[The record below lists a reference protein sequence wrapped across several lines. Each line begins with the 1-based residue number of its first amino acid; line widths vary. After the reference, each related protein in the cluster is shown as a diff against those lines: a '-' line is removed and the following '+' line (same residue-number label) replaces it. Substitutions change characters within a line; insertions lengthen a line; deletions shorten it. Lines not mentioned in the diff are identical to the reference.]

1 VPTVLIDSVP
11 FKHGLFGPAL
21 SDAVVRIKTAK
32 IITKSRT
39 NDLLKSIKAADP
51 VAAAHFRDELINGPD
66 ARLVSAIVANKKL
79 RPDRRQTLEKCLL
92 VPTLL
97 DLSKPLTELV
107 PVYPKAKKSGGV
119 RMIHNF
125 GLLHRTSQDM
135 VSRVMGVYY
144 KPRYFQFTERGVH
157 AAVKS
162 AKAALGAGHVHVARL
177 DIENFYPSFDPEK
190 LASELP
196 LPQEVVDNVVLG
208 RHMKVVMDQEQKVS
222 HAGSSLP
229 HTLND
234 LLLLARLGIPLGSAS
249 SPIVASHRVSQ
260 LMWLHRDGV
269 TLVNYADDFLL
280 LSSSVKLLDKA
291 VGGLTAVVAKLPGGH
306 FELILKA
313 TSDAMNGFDFLGHSI
328 RIVAGKLITSPTEA
342 NTNHIWMKITE
353 IDEQLS
359 NLVYAVGK
367 NGKYDKQKALTLL
380 ARMLA
385 IVDGW
390 SSAFS
395 ECDDPKQM
403 VEPLICGVKEWAAK
417 LEVSPDQ
424 IKQAIEPYME
434 YKPVDYA
441 LGH

>member
-1 VPTVLIDSVP
+1 
-11 FKHGLFGPAL
+11 
-21 SDAVVRIKTAK
+21 
-32 IITKSRT
+32 
-39 NDLLKSIKAADP
+39 
-51 VAAAHFRDELINGPD
+51 
-66 ARLVSAIVANKKL
+66 
-79 RPDRRQTLEKCLL
+79 
-92 VPTLL
+92 
-97 DLSKPLTELV
+97 
-107 PVYPKAKKSGGV
+107 
-119 RMIHNF
+119 
-125 GLLHRTSQDM
+125 
-135 VSRVMGVYY
+135 
-144 KPRYFQFTERGVH
+144 
-157 AAVKS
+157 
-162 AKAALGAGHVHVARL
+162 
-177 DIENFYPSFDPEK
+177 
-190 LASELP
+190 
-196 LPQEVVDNVVLG
+196 
-208 RHMKVVMDQEQKVS
+208 
-222 HAGSSLP
+222 
-229 HTLND
+229 
-234 LLLLARLGIPLGSAS
+234 
-249 SPIVASHRVSQ
+249 
-260 LMWLHRDGV
+260 
-269 TLVNYADDFLL
+269 
-280 LSSSVKLLDKA
+280 
-291 VGGLTAVVAKLPGGH
+291 
-306 FELILKA
+306 LKA